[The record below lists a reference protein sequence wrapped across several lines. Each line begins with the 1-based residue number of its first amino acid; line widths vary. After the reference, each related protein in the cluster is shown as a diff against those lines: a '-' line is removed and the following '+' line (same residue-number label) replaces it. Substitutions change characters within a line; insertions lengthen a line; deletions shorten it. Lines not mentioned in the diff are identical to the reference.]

1 MWMHNDFSARLQ
13 LIDIEIISDVF
24 AITNNASMNT
34 CIQKL
39 FLICVNIC

>member
-13 LIDIEIISDVF
+13 LTDIEIISDVF

-34 CIQKL
+34 CVKVISHL
-39 FLICVNIC
+39 CEYIC